1 MAQIENT
8 TFSKMVRRMLG
19 LGLDAWNNIMLL
31 FLGVG
36 GIAAVGVGISTYCV
50 VQLQR
55 REAVDDAE
63 RIETLRESN
72 LKLEA
77 RLAPRLKYHGL
88 RANVRASEPTH
99 HFLKVRCYRV

>member
-1 MAQIENT
+1 
-8 TFSKMVRRMLG
+8 MLG
-19 LGLDAWNNIMLL
+19 LGLDAWNDIMLL
-31 FLGVG
+31 FLGIG
-36 GIAAVGVGISTYCV
+36 GIAAVGVGVSTFCV

-77 RLAPRLKYHGL
+77 RLAPRSYPGTEQKHW
-88 RANVRASEPTH
+88 R
-99 HFLKVRCYRV
+99 